1 MCKGRCSWVTSWEM
15 APTLIL
21 RGTCAETES
30 EMERERVPRAEMK
43 KAAEE
48 GLSEC
53 WKTVLWK

>member
-1 MCKGRCSWVTSWEM
+1 MCKGRCSWVTRWEM

-30 EMERERVPRAEMK
+30 EMERERIPRAEMK

-53 WKTVLWK
+53 